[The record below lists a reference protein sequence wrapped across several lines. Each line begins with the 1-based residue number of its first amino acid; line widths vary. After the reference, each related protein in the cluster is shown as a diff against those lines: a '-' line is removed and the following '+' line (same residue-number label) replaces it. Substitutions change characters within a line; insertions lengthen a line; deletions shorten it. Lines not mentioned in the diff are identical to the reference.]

1 MLSSGILDKLMNVT
15 ISEDKLIAYLEVL
28 HVEEDMLLSMDELRA
43 FLRSNTIVSGL
54 SDQVLY
60 QIVANPRAFL
70 NKKTV
75 IAEGKKPVNGTNG
88 YIEYV
93 YELSR
98 QEKKPMETADGRV
111 NYKEV
116 TILNNV
122 KKGQL
127 IAKRIAGRDGSPGMT
142 VTGEAIPPKKPKEA
156 RFRIGK
162 NAVADAEQMHLY
174 ATIDGL
180 VTKTDRGK
188 INVFPVY
195 EVNGDVDYNIGNIDF
210 VGTVVIRGN
219 VLLGFRIKASGDIR
233 IVGGVEAAELK
244 AGGSVDITAGILGH
258 NKARIIAGMNVK
270 SSFIQ
275 DAYVEAG
282 DSIVV
287 NQSIMHSMLRAG
299 KTVQCSGAKGLIVGG
314 TIQAGELVS
323 ARTIGNSL
331 STVTVIEVGVLP
343 QLRNELSGLR
353 QQLKELMDHQ
363 MKTDK
368 AVALLDQLA
377 AAGQLTGDKLEMRVR
392 LSRTKKQMVQQQA
405 EIKERILELEQS
417 LEETNQ
423 AQVQVNS
430 IVYGGTIVVIGRYTR
445 FVKDPI
451 SKIKF
456 VLADGDISIANL

>member
-1 MLSSGILDKLMNVT
+1 M
-15 ISEDKLIAYLEVL
+15 
-28 HVEEDMLLSMDELRA
+28 
-43 FLRSNTIVSGL
+43 
-54 SDQVLY
+54 
-60 QIVANPRAFL
+60 
-70 NKKTV
+70 
-75 IAEGKKPVNGTNG
+75 
-88 YIEYV
+88 
-93 YELSR
+93 
-98 QEKKPMETADGRV
+98 
-111 NYKEV
+111 
-116 TILNNV
+116 
-122 KKGQL
+122 
-127 IAKRIAGRDGSPGMT
+127 
-142 VTGEAIPPKKPKEA
+142 
-156 RFRIGK
+156 
-162 NAVADAEQMHLY
+162 
-174 ATIDGL
+174 
-180 VTKTDRGK
+180 
-188 INVFPVY
+188 
-195 EVNGDVDYNIGNIDF
+195 
-210 VGTVVIRGN
+210 
-219 VLLGFRIKASGDIR
+219 
-233 IVGGVEAAELK
+233 
-244 AGGSVDITAGILGH
+244 
-258 NKARIIAGMNVK
+258 
-270 SSFIQ
+270 
-275 DAYVEAG
+275 
-282 DSIVV
+282 V

-430 IVYGGTIVVIGRYTR
+430 IVYGGTKVVIGRYTR

>member
-1 MLSSGILDKLMNVT
+1 M
-15 ISEDKLIAYLEVL
+15 
-28 HVEEDMLLSMDELRA
+28 
-43 FLRSNTIVSGL
+43 
-54 SDQVLY
+54 
-60 QIVANPRAFL
+60 
-70 NKKTV
+70 
-75 IAEGKKPVNGTNG
+75 
-88 YIEYV
+88 
-93 YELSR
+93 
-98 QEKKPMETADGRV
+98 
-111 NYKEV
+111 
-116 TILNNV
+116 
-122 KKGQL
+122 
-127 IAKRIAGRDGSPGMT
+127 
-142 VTGEAIPPKKPKEA
+142 
-156 RFRIGK
+156 
-162 NAVADAEQMHLY
+162 Y

-430 IVYGGTIVVIGRYTR
+430 IVYGGTKVVIGRYTR